1 MQDYL
6 YCEKYRPQ
14 TVRDCILPDRLKVIF
29 QEYVNAKQ
37 IPNLLLAGGPGV
49 GKTTIAKALCKEV
62 GCDYLVINGSDEGR
76 LIDTFRIKIKGYA
89 SSMSLTGGR
98 KVIIIDECDYANPES
113 VQPALRNFIEEF
125 SKNCSF
131 IFTCNFKHR
140 IIEPLHSRC
149 AVIDFTLRQEEK
161 AKMAGAFFKRVQ
173 DILTQESIPYDDK
186 VLAEFVKKFF
196 PDCRRTL
203 NELQRYAQFGKID
216 LGILSQLGELA
227 LTDIVKSL
235 KAKDFASIRK
245 WTATHDIDPPTFYRK
260 MYDSLYQVLK
270 PESVPQAVLLLA
282 DYQYKGSFVADPE
295 IHITALLTELM
306 ISCEF
311 A

>member
-1 MQDYL
+1 MLND
-6 YCEKYRPQ
+6 
-14 TVRDCILPDRLKVIF
+14 
-29 QEYVNAKQ
+29 
-37 IPNLLLAGGPGV
+37 
-49 GKTTIAKALCKEV
+49 
-62 GCDYLVINGSDEGR
+62 
-76 LIDTFRIKIKGYA
+76 A
-89 SSMSLTGGR
+89 S
-98 KVIIIDECDYANPES
+98 ANK
-113 VQPALRNFIEEF
+113 F
-125 SKNCSF
+125 
-131 IFTCNFKHR
+131 
-140 IIEPLHSRC
+140 
-149 AVIDFTLRQEEK
+149 
-161 AKMAGAFFKRVQ
+161 
-173 DILTQESIPYDDK
+173 DK
-186 VLAEFVKKFF
+186 VVCFDITRLGRSLA
-196 PDCRRTL
+196 DLIGTL

>member
-14 TVRDCILPDRLKVIF
+14 TVSDCILPDRLKVIF

-76 LIDTFRIKIKGYA
+76 LIDTFRTKIKGYA

-98 KVIIIDECDYANPES
+98 KVVIIDECDYANPES

-173 DILTQESIPYDDK
+173 EILTQESIPYDDK